1 MKIQVTVVHPVPSA
15 SQGPLDHWRIKWNGP
30 GTQGAYMPS
39 ANQPMAETV
48 VDTGQLSGVD
58 GDHYTVAVEWF
69 DTSGQK
75 SILVLPTVTL
85 HVDSNLPAAP
95 SPGTA
100 SQVVVLP

>member
-1 MKIQVTVVHPVPSA
+1 MKIQVKVVHPVPSG
-15 SQGPLDHWRIKWNGP
+15 SQAPLDHWRIKWNGP
-30 GTQGAYMPS
+30 GTLGAYTPS
-39 ANQPMAETV
+39 PDQQMAETV

-69 DTSGQK
+69 DTFGQK

-85 HVDSNLPAAP
+85 HVDANLPAAP
-95 SPGTA
+95 SAGSA